1 MDSPR
6 QLAWKKYKKNP
17 TALFGLAYFFLCL
30 ILAVFGYLLSPD
42 STPYANRQ
50 ILELAKKPP
59 GTSAW
64 MLKLPQET
72 VEESGFLSRMFF
84 GGKENFRPLAIES
97 PESIS
102 VKGER
107 LSYSNYGGGEFD
119 LALAEFGLEAANFDR
134 NAFLNQ
140 YTEKLYF
147 FLGTDGFGRDLWS
160 RILLGTRISLT
171 VGLLAVSL
179 SLLIG
184 IVLGSFAGYFGGWV
198 DRIIMW
204 LISVMWSLPTLLLAL
219 LISFLLGKGFWQVCI
234 AIGISMWVEVARI
247 VRGQI
252 LSVRELQ
259 YTEAARALG
268 FKDLRVMFRHV
279 LPNVISPIIVVA
291 VANFGSAVLIESGL
305 SFLGIGVEV
314 PIPTW
319 GSMIA
324 EGYTYIVFSTGKWL
338 AFFPGI
344 ALILLVVSINLIGIG
359 LRDALDVNI

>member
-1 MDSPR
+1 MHSPR
-6 QLAWKKYKKNP
+6 QIAWKKFRRNP
-17 TALFGLAYFFLCL
+17 TAMFGLGYFILCL
-30 ILAVFGYLLSPD
+30 FVAFFGYVLSPD
-42 STPYANRQ
+42 RSPHANRQ

-59 GTSAW
+59 GTEAYI
-64 MLKLPQET
+64 LKIPQEGMAK
-72 VEESGFLSRMFF
+72 VGFLERIFT
-84 GGKENFRPLAIES
+84 GAPVQYRPVALQRLNS
-97 PESIS
+97 LQK
-102 VKGER
+102 KGER
-107 LSYSNYGGGEFD
+107 IQYTSYGGGDFD
-119 LALAEFGLEAANFDR
+119 LALEDFSVGLDAFDR
-134 NAFLNQ
+134 EAFINAHV
-140 YTEKLYF
+140 EEAYF

-160 RILLGTRISLT
+160 RILLGTRISIS
-171 VGLLAVSL
+171 VGLLAVGM

-184 IVLGSFAGYFGGWV
+184 IVLGSFAGYFGGWI
-198 DRIIMW
+198 DRVIMW

-219 LISFLLGKGFWQVCI
+219 LISFLLGKGFWQVCM

-259 YTEAARALG
+259 YTEAARSLG
-268 FKDLRVMFRHV
+268 FADMRVMFRHV

-291 VANFGSAVLIESGL
+291 VASFGSAVLIESGL

-338 AFFPGI
+338 AFFPGL